1 MPLEIENKNHI
12 SIVTINNPPVN
23 ALAREDVMSL
33 MDHFLALGANDGIR
47 VAILT
52 GAGEKAFC
60 AGLDYKRGGD
70 RGGDYGEYKDPRD
83 RGADGGAADA
93 IWDCRVPVIGAINGP
108 ALGGGLVMAACC
120 DYLIG
125 STKAQ
130 FGLPQIW
137 MGGLGGGG
145 HAFRIF
151 PQGLARSMQYTGEY
165 IDAERAYQVGALNE
179 LVEPSKLMDRA
190 MEEAKKL
197 ATKLPAGT
205 KAAKEALNLM
215 ELAMPDIKMAH
226 KIEQPVMARMRGSE
240 DQQEARAA
248 WLEHREPKFSDD

>member
-1 MPLEIENKNHI
+1 MSLEIENKNHI

>member
-1 MPLEIENKNHI
+1 
-12 SIVTINNPPVN
+12 
-23 ALAREDVMSL
+23 
-33 MDHFLALGANDGIR
+33 
-47 VAILT
+47 
-52 GAGEKAFC
+52 
-60 AGLDYKRGGD
+60 
-70 RGGDYGEYKDPRD
+70 
-83 RGADGGAADA
+83 
-93 IWDCRVPVIGAINGP
+93 
-108 ALGGGLVMAACC
+108 MAACC

-179 LVEPSKLMDRA
+179 LVEPSKLMARA